1 MKTLAL
7 TVLLLVHP
15 VHVSLTGID
24 FDTVN
29 RVWSVFV
36 KVWSDDLEADMKL
49 GLRNGEEITGTAEER
64 YIMYLSDRVII
75 TEDGEPVKMELLS
88 AGVDGLEHRFTLQA
102 KGKKVVRSV
111 TVINRIMTRLYEDQ
125 ANMLLFSY
133 DGVEEGYRFTV
144 TDTMKIYQVKRK
156 GER

>member
-1 MKTLAL
+1 MKTIAL

-24 FDTVN
+24 YDAVN
-29 RVWSVFV
+29 RLWSVFV
-36 KVWSDDLEADMKL
+36 KVWSDDLETDMNL
-49 GLRNGEEITGTAEER
+49 GLRNGDEITGSAGER
-64 YIMYLSDRVII
+64 YSKYLSDRVII
-75 TEDGEPVKMELLS
+75 MEDGEPVKMELLS
-88 AGVDGLEHRFTLQA
+88 AAADGLEHRFTLQA
-102 KGKKVVRSV
+102 RGKKSVRSV
-111 TVINRIMTRLYEDQ
+111 TVLNRLMTRLYEDQ

-144 TDTMKIYQVKRK
+144 TDTIKSYQAKRK